1 MPNDNDMQAVIDA
14 ARQGCMHIALGD
26 NLVFLPGANNG
37 EGRIVNL
44 EQYGAAPAR
53 KRGTI
58 TVFDAASF
66 NQVLKDNEGAG
77 DVAIYLDRDP
87 TKPTVE
93 AVLNGHGKAGA
104 GWGDLRVKIE
114 FRPTP
119 QWVKWKG
126 IDGKLLPQ
134 TDFAEFV
141 EDNLSDIA
149 DPAGATM
156 LEIATQFQA
165 TRVTA
170 FRRAVRLSDGNLQFE
185 NVENTEAKVGATQI
199 QVPETIKLQLAPL
212 QGSPAYLVPA
222 RFRYRLEDGK
232 LRLGVKLERVEDLM
246 DRVLGDIINGIER
259 GTNVS
264 VLEGRA
270 PEMARAIG

>member
-14 ARQGCMHIALGD
+14 ARQGCMHVELGD
-26 NLVFLPGANNG
+26 NLVFLPGVNNG

-87 TKPTVE
+87 NKPTVE
-93 AVLNGHGKAGA
+93 AVLNGHGRAGA
-104 GWGDLRVKIE
+104 GWGDLRAKIE

-170 FRRAVRLSDGNLQFE
+170 FRRAIRLSDGNLQFE

-246 DRVLGDIINGIER
+246 DRVLGDIIGGIER
-259 GTNVS
+259 GANVS